1 MVHSVFGV
9 LQINLRCL
17 DGIQGPAYI
26 GSACIFRRKALTG
39 FDSPKASK
47 RPSMVQVHSKQD
59 ENGEEASI
67 TGEDKELLKSEMNDE
82 NKFGKSIL
90 FMNSALAEE
99 GGVDPSSSQEA
110 LLKEA
115 IHVMSSRYE
124 DRTLWGY
131 EVLQK
136 ALFHVC

>member
-17 DGIQGPAYI
+17 DGIQGPAYV

-59 ENGEEASI
+59 ENGEEASK
-67 TGEDKELLKSEMNDE
+67 TGDHNPLYL
-82 NKFGKSIL
+82 
-90 FMNSALAEE
+90 
-99 GGVDPSSSQEA
+99 
-110 LLKEA
+110 
-115 IHVMSSRYE
+115 
-124 DRTLWGY
+124 
-131 EVLQK
+131 
-136 ALFHVC
+136 